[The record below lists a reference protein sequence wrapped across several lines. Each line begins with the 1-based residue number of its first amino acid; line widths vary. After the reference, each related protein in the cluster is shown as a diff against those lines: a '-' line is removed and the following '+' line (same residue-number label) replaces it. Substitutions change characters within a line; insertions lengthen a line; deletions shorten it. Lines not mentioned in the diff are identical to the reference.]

1 MAKAL
6 ALDELAV
13 EAQVQI
19 RDMRRA
25 SAPLYEAALRSG
37 DWRVMAETK
46 AFAET
51 LRVAGVQAKRLAG
64 LAAGVACPDG
74 RVGLWHGRA
83 A

>member
-1 MAKAL
+1 MAKSL

-13 EAQVQI
+13 EAQVRI
-19 RDMRRA
+19 RDTRRGL
-25 SAPLYEAALRSG
+25 APLFEASLATG

-46 AFAET
+46 ALAET

-64 LAAGVACPDG
+64 LAAGITCPDG